1 MRRVLA
7 VFSLLAVSTAFAKA
21 PQKPGSPE
29 FFRELTEQRAAA
41 NVAGDRAFY
50 EKLLSKDFV
59 IVGDNGV
66 VTPKTE
72 YLDIEFGSKRPKEM
86 QPFYSFSDFRVVAAR
101 PNLAVISYIK
111 TEGMKVG
118 EQTFAA
124 DARRLDTY
132 ALEDGQWRLLAMAA
146 LRITKPPKRIVV
158 SVEKLAA
165 YAGRYVISP
174 GIESVVTVAG
184 DHLAEQTTGQPATQ
198 LIPVGPDTFFDPG
211 DSPTAR
217 TTFRRDDSG
226 KVISEVYSNGDQE
239 VVGKRSN

>member
-1 MRRVLA
+1 MRRILV
-7 VFSLLAVSTAFAKA
+7 VFSLLAVSATHAQLPPKLA
-21 PQKPGSPE
+21 SPE
-29 FFRELTEQRAAA
+29 FFRELTERRA
-41 NVAGDRAFY
+41 VAHVAQDRGFY

-66 VTPKTE
+66 VTAKAE
-72 YLDIEFGSKRPKEM
+72 YLDIEFGSPRPKEM
-86 QPFYSFSDFRVVAAR
+86 QPFYSFSDFRVIAAR
-101 PNLAVISYIK
+101 PDLAVVSYIK

-118 EQTFAA
+118 EQTFSA

-132 ALEDGQWRLLAMAA
+132 ALEDGQWKLLAMAA
-146 LRITKPPKRIVV
+146 LRIMKPPKPI
-158 SVEKLAA
+158 SLSPEKLAA
-165 YAGRYVISP
+165 FAGRYLISP

-198 LIPVGPDTFFDPG
+198 LVPVGPDTFFDPG

-217 TTFRRDDSG
+217 TQFRRDDSG
-226 KVISEVYSNGDQE
+226 KVIAEVYVNGDQE